1 MLNLG
6 IACQVL
12 VSYGTYCM
20 EAFFQCNS
28 VSVVAAQSDSLTLSV
43 VSFCQ
48 EPGFH
53 LPPYIERD
61 LFACPYERD
70 EVRRFDFLSVEIN
83 CSSHLVQPMQPD
95 GFHKKRKSQKIHI
108 FVTGQNLHIQF

>member
-12 VSYGTYCM
+12 VCYGTFCM
-20 EAFFQCNS
+20 EAFFQRNS

-53 LPPYIERD
+53 LPPYIERKV
-61 LFACPYERD
+61 FA
-70 EVRRFDFLSVEIN
+70 
-83 CSSHLVQPMQPD
+83 
-95 GFHKKRKSQKIHI
+95 
-108 FVTGQNLHIQF
+108 